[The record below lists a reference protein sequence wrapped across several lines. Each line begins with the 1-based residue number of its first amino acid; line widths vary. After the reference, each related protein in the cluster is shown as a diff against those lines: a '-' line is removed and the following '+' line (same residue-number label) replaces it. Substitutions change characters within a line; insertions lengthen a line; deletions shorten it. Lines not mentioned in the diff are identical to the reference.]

1 MNEVT
6 QVQQSW
12 DIAPTAWNELVTEV
26 RRLNAEL
33 NQKKELTFEDLQ
45 LANRMAKG
53 IRESGTKYR
62 RHLLDQATA
71 YNEQLEKALADIG
84 YTPIANYITQM
95 DTQRKQLVAKRM
107 TDKIT
112 YFVNTVNQMLAGYP
126 NIMNSTL
133 APVFANTVMGLFPKI
148 NSGAKGKEIKD
159 WQPIFTEVNRL
170 AMELE
175 QLYIALP
182 ILRLLPIAS
191 ASVQEVCKGLR
202 GGYIPQQEDLQNA
215 LLIDKYAIEQIQL
228 KATYQTPDQVVQLL
242 SETLAADAT
251 SEAKIHRIKYLLSIL

>member
-1 MNEVT
+1 MNEIT
-6 QVQQSW
+6 QIQQSW

-26 RRLNAEL
+26 QRLNAEL

-53 IRESGTKYR
+53 IRDSGTKYR
-62 RHLLDQATA
+62 RYLMEQASA
-71 YNEQLEKALADIG
+71 YNEQLENALASIG
-84 YTPIANYITQM
+84 YTPIAEYITQM
-95 DTQRKQLVAKRM
+95 DTKRKQLVAKRM

-112 YFVNTVNQMLAGYP
+112 HFVNTVNQMILGYP
-126 NIMNSTL
+126 HIKNSTL

-159 WQPIFTEVNRL
+159 WQPIFVEVNRL

-202 GGYIPQQEDLQNA
+202 GGYIPKVDDLQKA
-215 LLIDKYAIEQIQL
+215 LLIDKFAIEQIQL
-228 KATYQTPDQVVQLL
+228 RATYQTPDQIVQLL
-242 SETLAADAT
+242 SETLSADAT
-251 SEAKIHRIKYLLSIL
+251 AEAKIHRIKYLLSIL